1 MSGAIPIAIGPGE
14 LIDKITI
21 LEIKSARITDPI
33 KLENIRAEL
42 QALNSARDRFIPPSA
57 EIARLTGDLSQTNQV
72 LWEVEDEIRQCESR
86 GEFGPRFIEL
96 ARSVYNMNDQRAALK
111 KQINLAL
118 GSELIEE
125 KSYQ

>member
-33 KLENIRAEL
+33 KLENVRAEL
-42 QALNSARDRFIPPSA
+42 QALNSARDRFIRPST
-57 EIARLTGDLSQTNQV
+57 EIARLTGDLSQTNQA